1 MENKIAISQNQMQI
15 INNQQTMQLID
26 CLVSHKETELLLFEK
41 ELSLIKAI
49 DGTNLKKVEKTIGVI
64 NLIKAICFL
73 LNRFSSSFN
82 VGKSINENQ
91 SAILASDIVEKYPYE
106 TIEDVVLMLKQVR
119 QGIIGDG
126 KDFKLDGQNV
136 LAKWMPDYLDR
147 KYAEVE
153 RKNQKANEA
162 LAEENNA
169 VEMFY
174 AKRREQKAREEREQ
188 KAKAHIDEMVKSM
201 DRQMLED
208 TIADWSKKEEMK
220 PYLDYLKRKRL
231 IIK

>member
-1 MENKIAISQNQMQI
+1 MQI

-126 KDFKLDGQNV
+126 KDFKIDGQNV
-136 LAKWMPDYLDR
+136 LAKWFPEYLDK
-147 KYAEVE
+147 KYIEVE
-153 RKNQKANEA
+153 RQNQKLNETTK
-162 LAEENNA
+162 EESNA
-169 VEMFY
+169 VELYY
-174 AKRREQKAREEREQ
+174 AKLRKQKSDKEKRIAAENQ
-188 KAKAHIDEMVKSM
+188 IDEMVKSM
-201 DRQMLED
+201 DRAMLED
-208 TIADWSKKEEMK
+208 TILDWSKKEEMK

>member
-1 MENKIAISQNQMQI
+1 MPS
-15 INNQQTMQLID
+15 INNQQSMQLMQ
-26 CLVSHKETELLLFEK
+26 CLASNDEVGLIVFEK
-41 ELSLIKAI
+41 NLTVSNAI
-49 DGTNLKKVEKTIGVI
+49 DGTKLRKLEKEVGEVNTIT
-64 NLIKAICFL
+64 AICYL
-73 LNRFSSSFN
+73 LNRFNANFN
-82 VGKSINENQ
+82 VGKSLTIQQ
-91 SAILASDIVEKYPYE
+91 SATLASDIVEKYPYE
-106 TIEDVVLMLKQVR
+106 TIEDIVLMLKQVR

-188 KAKAHIDEMVKSM
+188 KAKLHIDEMVKSM

-208 TIADWSKKEEMK
+208 TITDWSKKEEMK